1 MFFLSRPSVARIE
14 SILRSQKKASLRYK
28 IEGSTRDYHSTQ
40 VGSGEQAFRA
50 AKFALQ
56 NWEMMDLGWLHAV
69 PTDGEVAIVIQH
81 YGFWSVNVARVLY
94 TRETASMYTMAYG
107 TLPEHAESGEERFTV
122 TRREDGSVW
131 YEVEAFSRPRHL
143 LAKIGYPLTRALQ
156 KRFAQD
162 SLRRMQLICG
172 RG

>member
-1 MFFLSRPSVARIE
+1 MFFLSRPSAARIE
-14 SILRSQKKASLRYK
+14 SILRSQQKAPLRYK
-28 IEGSTRDYHSTQ
+28 IKGATRDYHAVA
-40 VGSGEQAFRA
+40 VGTGERVFQT

-56 NWEMMDLGWLHAV
+56 NWEMMDLGWLQAV
-69 PTDGEVAIVIQH
+69 PTDVEVAIVIEH

-94 TRETASMYTMAYG
+94 TRETGSTYTMAYG

-122 TRREDGSVW
+122 TRREDGTVW
-131 YEVEAFSRPRHL
+131 YEIEAFSRPRHL

-156 KRFAQD
+156 KRFALD